1 MHYVYLSLYYLSLVM
16 MWIAG
21 LLLGGLVHWTLYALI
36 CRAFA
41 MPASTAFDRAQL
53 RLERA
58 AILLTT
64 ATIVL
69 LVWFL
74 VNKLVAMLGDINAL

>member
-1 MHYVYLSLYYLSLVM
+1 MHYVYLSLYYLSLAM

-21 LLLGGLVHWTLYALI
+21 LAAGILIHWTVYVLI

-64 ATIVL
+64 AAVVL
-69 LVWFL
+69 IVWFL
-74 VNKLVAMLGDINAL
+74 VNRLAATLGGINAL